1 MITLKELSQKYN
13 ADISAMY
20 QKIKRNRDKLD
31 GHMQIINGVM
41 QFDDLAAQ
49 FLIPRK
55 QMITE
60 MYESKIHDLNVNH
73 DIQINHLKSE
83 LKKMKAEKE
92 SVEEQYQAALLR
104 ITELEQQLFLSEN
117 NSNAKGFLSKIFK

>member
-1 MITLKELSQKYN
+1 
-13 ADISAMY
+13 MY
-20 QKIKRNRDKLD
+20 QKIRRNRGKLD
-31 GHMQIINGVM
+31 GHMQTINGVM

-55 QMITE
+55 QMIIE
-60 MYESKIHDLNVNH
+60 MYEAQIHNLNANH
-73 DIQINHLKSE
+73 EVQINFYKSE
-83 LKKMKAEKE
+83 LEKMKAEKE

>member
-20 QKIKRNRDKLD
+20 QKIRRNRDKLD
-31 GHMQIINGVM
+31 GHMQIINGTM

-49 FLIPRK
+49 FLIPKK

-60 MYESKIHDLNVNH
+60 MYETKIHDLNANH
-73 DIQINHLKSE
+73 EVQINFYKSE
-83 LKKMKAEKE
+83 LERMKAEKE

-117 NSNAKGFLSKIFK
+117 NSNAKGFLSKLFK

>member
-1 MITLKELSQKYN
+1 MITLRELSQKYN

-31 GHMQIINGVM
+31 GHMQTINGVM

-60 MYESKIHDLNVNH
+60 MYKTQIHDLNANH
-73 DIQINHLKSE
+73 EVQINFYKSE
-83 LKKMKAEKE
+83 LEKMKAEKE

-117 NSNAKGFLSKIFK
+117 NSNAKGFLSKIFN